1 MLEFTRLDVAASA
14 RPGQAGQLSSGL
26 VVGIATTREEVEQA
40 QRLRYQ
46 VFTEDLGVVFP
57 QARDGLDEDRFD
69 PWCRHLLVRELD
81 SGRVVGTYRI
91 LTPEA
96 ARQAGGYYS
105 ESEFDLSGL
114 APIRSGLVEF
124 GRSCTHA
131 DYRNGAAIMLLWSGL
146 AEFLRRGNY
155 RYVLGCAS
163 VSLRDDGAA
172 AAEVYRTAGGH
183 LAQPTPMRVRPLH
196 RLPIERLGEGVGKV
210 GVPPLIK
217 GYLKLGARICGEPA
231 WDPDFHAADFPMLL
245 SVNSMNERYRKRFGL
260 RASQDA
266 AA

>member
-1 MLEFTRLDVAASA
+1 MLEFARLAAASA
-14 RPGQAGQLSSGL
+14 APVDAASGRSAGL
-26 VVGIATTREEVEQA
+26 VVGIATSAEEVEQA

-46 VFTEDLGVVFP
+46 VFTQDLGVRFP
-57 QARDGLDEDRFD
+57 DARDGLDEDHFD
-69 PWCRHLLVRELD
+69 TWCKHLLVRELD
-81 SGRVVGTYRI
+81 SGRVVGTYRV

-96 ARQAGGYYS
+96 ARGAGSYYS

-131 DYRNGAAIMLLWSGL
+131 DYRDGAAIMLLWSGL

-172 AAEVYRTAGGH
+172 AAEVYRKVVSQLDTAM
-183 LAQPTPMRVRPLH
+183 QVTPLH
-196 RLPIERLGEGVGKV
+196 RLPIERLGEGVSQARI
-210 GVPPLIK
+210 PPLIK
-217 GYLKLGARICGEPA
+217 GYLKLGAKVCGEPA
-231 WDPDFHAADFPMLL
+231 WDPDFHTADFPMLL
-245 SVNSMNERYRKRFGL
+245 SVNSMDARYRKRFGL
-260 RASQDA
+260 RAI
-266 AA
+266 

>member
-1 MLEFTRLDVAASA
+1 MLEFARLDPVRAAPVGLAPAASTVLA
-14 RPGQAGQLSSGL
+14 
-26 VVGIATTREEVEQA
+26 VGIATSAEEIEQA

-46 VFTEDLGVVFP
+46 VFTQDLGVVFP
-57 QARDGLDEDRFD
+57 DARDGLDEDRFD
-69 PWCRHLLVRELD
+69 AWCKHLLVRELNT
-81 SGRVVGTYRI
+81 GRVVGTYRI

-96 ARQAGGYYS
+96 ARQAGAYYS

-114 APIRSGLVEF
+114 SAIRGGLVEF

-146 AEFLRRGNY
+146 AEFLRRGDY

-172 AAEVYRTAGGH
+172 AAEVYRSVA
-183 LAQPTPMRVRPLH
+183 AQADEALRVAPLH
-196 RLPIERLGEGVGKV
+196 RLPIERLGEGVGRARI
-210 GVPPLIK
+210 PPLIK
-217 GYLKLGARICGEPA
+217 GYLKLGARVCGEPA

-245 SVNSMNERYRKRFGL
+245 SVNSMDARYRKHFGL
-260 RASQDA
+260 RAA
-266 AA
+266 